1 MSQTTNEFQRGWTVL
16 IGCFIGIG
24 VSLVSLIY
32 YSGGIWIKPW
42 QEEFGWTRA
51 ETGLGQGLGTLAI
64 VLGAPMA
71 GALID
76 KYGLRRMATIS
87 LLLYGAGI
95 FLFNQMGDATWV
107 YYILSFVMALMAL
120 PSTPLGFTRVVN
132 AWFHK
137 HKGLAL
143 GISLTST
150 GFGGFLIPKYLT
162 PYVAEHGWRAG
173 YMILFYI
180 VMIAVPFVWF
190 LVRDQPEQHGDT
202 IDEETLTGQGISL
215 KEAMRTP
222 TFWKVGTVFLL
233 ISIAII
239 GLIPSFI
246 PLLQDAGMTAVQAG
260 GYAAFLGLSV
270 MIGRLLTGYLID
282 RFFAPYV
289 LAVVFLFVASGCL
302 ALGLGG
308 ASYALWGAIAL
319 GLAIGAE
326 VDLIGYFTAKYF
338 GMQHYGSIYGVM
350 YSIFSL
356 GAIISPVIA
365 GAIWDQTGNYNM
377 ALYLAAALIGI
388 AVIVNF
394 FLPKFKY

>member
-1 MSQTTNEFQRGWTVL
+1 M
-16 IGCFIGIG
+16 
-24 VSLVSLIY
+24 VSLIY

-51 ETGLGQGLGTLAI
+51 EIGLGQGLGTLAI

>member
-1 MSQTTNEFQRGWTVL
+1 MSQGSNEFKRGWSVL
-16 IGCFIGIG
+16 LGCFIGIG

-42 QEEFGWTRA
+42 QEEFGWSRA
-51 ETGLGQGLGTLAI
+51 EIGIGQGLGTSAI
-64 VLGAPMA
+64 VFGAPLA
-71 GALID
+71 GSLID
-76 KYGLRRMATIS
+76 RYGLRKMATGS
-87 LLLYGAGI
+87 LLLYGAFI
-95 FLFNQMGDATWV
+95 YCFNYMQGSVWTFYV
-107 YYILSFVMALMAL
+107 LSLLMAFMAL

-137 HKGLAL
+137 QKGLAL

-173 YMILFYI
+173 YMVLFYI
-180 VMIAVPFVWF
+180 VMIAVPLVWF
-190 LVRDQPEQHGDT
+190 LVRDQPKRNS
-202 IDEETLTGQGISL
+202 EEVDQVNLASQGISL
-215 KEAMRTP
+215 KEAMRNS

-233 ISIAII
+233 ISVAIL

-246 PLLQDAGMTAVQAG
+246 PLLQDSGMTAQQAG
-260 GYAAFLGLSV
+260 GFASYLGLSV
-270 MIGRLLTGYLID
+270 VIGRLLTGYLID
-282 RFFAPYV
+282 RIFAPYV
-289 LAVVFLFVASGCL
+289 LAVVLTFVASGCL
-302 ALGLGG
+302 ALGFG
-308 ASYALWGAIAL
+308 SSTYALWGAIAL
-319 GLAIGAE
+319 GLAVGAE

-338 GMQHYGSIYGVM
+338 GMKHYGTIYGVM

-365 GAIWDQTGNYNM
+365 GAIWDRTGNYNM
-377 ALYLAAALIGI
+377 ALYLAAVLIGL

-394 FLPKFKY
+394 FLPRFKY